1 MAPLALL
8 LAAALRSP
16 LLAAAADVGLRA
28 QYFSNS
34 ALLEPACAVTEPSP
48 AALRLDAKALAARC
62 GGKLSPELF
71 SSRFHGSL
79 HLPAGQYQMKLETTG
94 ALRFCAQHNPSLSR
108 TPPTTPHP
116 ARSHAGGWSRQGCTG
131 GSWWTSSPSPPAPPR
146 PSANTISRWSRTDR
160 SAIPCA
166 WTRSS
171 PRCRRSSRYRIAR
184 SGLPRGSR
192 CRRPRSG
199 RTRSRSSSSG
209 RTCSA
214 RSRGAGTHGT
224 GRRPPP
230 TCIFL
235 RPSALTSRSRTPR

>member
-34 ALLEPACAVTEPSP
+34 ALLEPACTVTEPSP

-94 ALRFCAQHNPSLSR
+94 ALRFCA
-108 TPPTTPHP
+108 TPRP
-116 ARSHAGGWSRQGCTG
+116 
-131 GSWWTSSPSPPAPPR
+131 PSPEAPPPPR
-146 PSANTISRWSRTDR
+146 TCAVSRAPYPAHALWAPPSA
-160 SAIPCA
+160 
-166 WTRSS
+166 
-171 PRCRRSSRYRIAR
+171 RRV
-184 SGLPRGSR
+184 P
-192 CRRPRSG
+192 
-199 RTRSRSSSSG
+199 
-209 RTCSA
+209 
-214 RSRGAGTHGT
+214 GAG
-224 GRRPPP
+224 
-230 TCIFL
+230 
-235 RPSALTSRSRTPR
+235 

>member
-34 ALLEPACAVTEPSP
+34 ALLEPACTVTEPSP

-94 ALRFCAQHNPSLSR
+94 ALRFCATPPLPRQHTHPGPAAAASPPTPPSPEAPFPR
-108 TPPTTPHP
+108 TPP
-116 ARSHAGGWSRQGCTG
+116 
-131 GSWWTSSPSPPAPPR
+131 
-146 PSANTISRWSRTDR
+146 
-160 SAIPCA
+160 
-166 WTRSS
+166 
-171 PRCRRSSRYRIAR
+171 
-184 SGLPRGSR
+184 
-192 CRRPRSG
+192 
-199 RTRSRSSSSG
+199 
-209 RTCSA
+209 
-214 RSRGAGTHGT
+214 
-224 GRRPPP
+224 PPP
-230 TCIFL
+230 QQQQQQQ
-235 RPSALTSRSRTPR
+235 